1 LRLERMLK
9 INLLPPY
16 INQQSKIRSAWTLMG
31 VLLAVELVGLT
42 LFQASKRAEE
52 DQKIAE
58 VTQKETQVGEVQKL
72 ATEAQQIRSEVAP
85 IKEKT
90 DFINQL
96 LSYNKVRPDLYER
109 VASYI
114 YREIWVSGMQAEQ
127 NILTM
132 PASGK
137 SISGVGRFLLF
148 MQNSPD
154 FSRIQISSVPGWPPG
169 TPGVE
174 AGGLSGD
181 AGGGLPGGPG
191 FGPPGGGYGGPP
203 GGATTGAVPG
213 GPPSGPGYGPPGGGA
228 PGYGTGGGASPG
240 YGGTDS
246 PAGGPPIFGG
256 AAPGGGGP
264 NVLAPP
270 SSLGPGDTG
279 ITTGGAPI
287 PYLPPEEQVRPRPNY
302 FAFTVTGV
310 LTKPIIRPSYGGVG
324 VEGDTGGGSPYGG
337 YGGPGSP
344 YGPPGGPGGPMGSG
358 PVGSGPV
365 GSGPVGSGG

>member
-1 LRLERMLK
+1 MLK

-16 INQQSKIRSAWTLMG
+16 VNQQGKIRSAWTLMAA
-31 VLLAVELVGLT
+31 LLVVELVGLT
-42 LFQASKRAEE
+42 LFQARQRALEE
-52 DQKIAE
+52 EKKS
-58 VTQKETQVGEVQKL
+58 VVVQKESDVLKVQDL
-72 ATEAQQIRSEVAP
+72 AREAQQIRLQVAP

-96 LSYNKVRPDLYER
+96 LAYNKVRPDLYER

-154 FSRIQISSVPGWPPG
+154 FSKVQISSVPGWPPG

-174 AGGLSGD
+174 AGGIGGD
-181 AGGGLPGGPG
+181 AGGAGYGGGRPGGPG
-191 FGPPGGGYGGPP
+191 YGPPGGGYGAPGGPP
-203 GGATTGAVPG
+203 GGATTGG
-213 GPPSGPGYGPPGGGA
+213 GTPGYGAPPGA
-228 PGYGTGGGASPG
+228 GGGPG

-264 NVLAPP
+264 GVLAPP
-270 SSLGPGDTG
+270 TALGPGDTG

-287 PYLPPEEQVRPRPNY
+287 PYLPPPEQVRPRPNY
-302 FAFTVTGV
+302 FTFTVTGV
-310 LTKPIIRPSYGGVG
+310 LTKQIVRPSYQGIGA
-324 VEGDTGGGSPYGG
+324 EGDAGAGGPGGSPYMGL
-337 YGGPGSP
+337 
-344 YGPPGGPGGPMGSG
+344 PGGPGGPATTGYGGPPGG

-365 GSGPVGSGG
+365 GSGPVGSG

>member
-1 LRLERMLK
+1 MLR

-16 INQQSKIRSAWTLMG
+16 INQQSKIRSAWTLMAA
-31 VLLAVELVGLT
+31 LLVAELIGLT

-52 DQKIAE
+52 KEKISTVE
-58 VTQKETQVGEVQKL
+58 QKEQQVVQVQKL
-72 ATEAQQIRSEVAP
+72 ATEAQNIRAQVAP

-96 LSYNKVRPDLYER
+96 LAYNKVRPDLYER

-114 YREIWVSGMQAEQ
+114 YQEVWVSGMQAEQ

-154 FSRIQISSVPGWPPG
+154 FSKVQISSVPGWPPG

-174 AGGLSGD
+174 AGGIGGD
-181 AGGGLPGGPG
+181 VGGAAGPGYGRGAPAGYGAPGSLPGGP
-191 FGPPGGGYGGPP
+191 PGGPP
-203 GGATTGAVPG
+203 GGASAG
-213 GPPSGPGYGPPGGGA
+213 GGPGYGAPGPGGA
-228 PGYGTGGGASPG
+228 PG

-246 PAGGPPIFGG
+246 AAGGPPIFGG
-256 AAPGGGGP
+256 SGPGGGGP
-264 NVLAPP
+264 GLLNAPTA
-270 SSLGPGDTG
+270 LGPGEG
-279 ITTGGAPI
+279 GVTTGGAPI
-287 PYLPPEEQVRPRPNY
+287 PYLPPPELAKPRPTY
-302 FAFTVTGV
+302 FPFTVTGV
-310 LTKPIIRPSYGGVG
+310 LTKPIARPYYAGIGA
-324 VEGDTGGGSPYGG
+324 EGDTGAGGSPYGG
-337 YGGPGSP
+337 YGGPPGGPAGSA
-344 YGPPGGPGGPMGSG
+344 YGGPPGGPGG

-365 GSGPVGSGG
+365 GSGPVGSSGG